1 MLAIYQG
8 VDAPRAS
15 ERKVTCQLK
24 DGSEADDGI
33 EKQRRS
39 PLKRSGKGRYGDC
52 DKSFGQSVPRWTYVG
67 DPHRTAEGGWGVAG
81 TAFGQQEF
89 KALAEKARA
98 KSLREER

>member
-1 MLAIYQG
+1 

-15 ERKVTCQLK
+15 ERQVTCQLK
-24 DGSEADDGI
+24 DGTEENKSEADDGI

-39 PLKRSGKGRYGDC
+39 PLRVLVRDVMEIVTRLSGNPSQGGRTW
-52 DKSFGQSVPRWTYVG
+52 VILTEA
-67 DPHRTAEGGWGVAG
+67 AEGGWGVAG